1 MTTKKW
7 IATLAVVGLLLPLS
21 TGCATKSDVEGLEG
35 QLRDLQV
42 RQDSMYQRLARLSL
56 AVRDSVAIQSEAFYQ
71 LRGDITTTMVEIQD
85 QLITLQELTG
95 QSQRNLASLR
105 DQLEDQRRTLTEP
118 GEGSG
123 MQPGGG
129 EATELYNA
137 AVTQFNR
144 GSFQTA
150 RQGFQRFLE
159 AYPNHRLAPDAQFY
173 LADILAQEDRLDE
186 AMEAF
191 ERIGELWPTS
201 SKVPDAL
208 YRLGVLELEMGN
220 EDRARTYLERVVNSY
235 PDAPVTVLARE
246 RLEEIGGGA

>member
-1 MTTKKW
+1 MTTKW
-7 IATLAVVGLLLPLS
+7 TAGLATVALLAPLA
-21 TGCATKSDVEGLEG
+21 TGCATKSDMEHIQV
-35 QLRDLQV
+35 QIRDLRV

-56 AVRDSVAIQSEAFYQ
+56 AVRDSVALQSEAFFQ
-71 LRGDITTTMVEIQD
+71 LRGDITSTMVEIQD

-173 LADILAQEDRLDE
+173 LADVLVQEDRIDE

-191 ERIGELWPTS
+191 LRIGELWPTS

-208 YRLGVLELEMGN
+208 YRLGLLELELGN
-220 EDRARTYLERVVNSY
+220 ESRARTYLERVVNSY
-235 PDAPVTVLARE
+235 PDAPVSMLARE